1 MEDCNLGKGEP
12 DAKAMKIYT
21 LDGRI
26 IVEGA
31 DGEAV
36 HVFDAL
42 GRIVQNQPLPSHLH
56 LIIVA
61 NRPPSKIIV
70 SH

>member
-1 MEDCNLGKGEP
+1 
-12 DAKAMKIYT
+12 MKIYT

-42 GRIVQNQPLPSHLH
+42 GRIVQNQPLPAGLY